1 MIISPILQTT
11 ASECGLACVAMV
23 AAHYGHMI
31 ELHELRDTYTL
42 SLRGATLADLVKVM
56 GKLDIASRPLK
67 LGLDN
72 LHRLSTPCILHW
84 DLNHFVVLVEVR
96 RRTIVVNDPAHG
108 RVTMTLEEAGRH
120 FTGVALEFQPTP
132 LFKRRKAKPPLSWR
146 EVVGHVTGLRR
157 GLSQM
162 LLAAA
167 ALQLLG
173 LIAPCLA
180 QWILDDVVVSADHD
194 LLIVLSIGSLLILLT
209 QSVMAFGQGRL
220 GLALS
225 TMTNLQ
231 LSGRVMRH
239 LLRLPITFFE
249 SRHIGDIVSRFQSL
263 SSIQATVTGTL
274 VQSMIDGMF
283 SLLIGVVMFLY
294 SPVLAAIV
302 LCAIIL
308 YALVRMLS
316 YGTLRRLSAEYLA
329 MSAKEN
335 SHFLESLRGMQSI
348 KIAGLEEQ
356 RRARWFNLLIS
367 ATNRHVA
374 TARLSVTFGA
384 SYIFLFGLEQVCAL
398 GWGAHLV
405 MDGSISI
412 GMLFAF
418 ISYKDQFSSR
428 MRSFID
434 AMMEI
439 RLLSVQ
445 VSRLSDIALA
455 RPEELGGSF
464 SGVSM
469 HEVPRNPRIELRNV
483 RYRYGAGEEWVI
495 KDLSLVI
502 EAGEHV
508 AVVGASGCGKTTLA
522 KLIIGLIEPTE
533 GTVLVNGVPL
543 RQLGLDVWR
552 EQLGVVMQDDQL
564 FTGTIFENITGF
576 SHEPDLERAKH
587 AAGLAGIHDE
597 IVKMPMGYHTLNG
610 DMGSS
615 LSGGQKQRVLLA
627 RALYLNPVALILDE
641 ATSHLDVSRER
652 AVNTA
657 IVGLAVTRVVIAHR
671 PETIAM
677 AERIVDLGS
686 HKWPSRHEP
695 MPDGRLTAQD
705 SATRS

>member
-1 MIISPILQTT
+1 LSAPILQTT

-23 AAHYGHMI
+23 ATHFGHKI

-42 SLRGATLADLVKVM
+42 SLRGATLADVVKVL

-67 LGLDN
+67 LALDN
-72 LHRLSTPCILHW
+72 LHRLSTPCVLHW
-84 DLNHFVVLVEVR
+84 DMNHFVVLVEAR
-96 RRTIVVNDPAHG
+96 RRTIVIHDPARG
-108 RVTMTLEEAGRH
+108 RVTMTLDEASRH
-120 FTGVALEFQPTP
+120 FTGVALEIQPTP
-132 LFKRRKAKPPLSWR
+132 EFQRRKAKPPLSWR
-146 EVVGHVTGLRR
+146 EVVGHVQGLRR

-162 LLAAA
+162 LIAAA

-173 LIAPCLA
+173 LIAPCLS
-180 QWILDDVVVSADHD
+180 QWILDDVIVSGDHD
-194 LLIVLSIGSLLILLT
+194 LLVVLGVGALLILIT
-209 QSVMAFGQGRL
+209 QSVMTFGQGRL

-263 SSIQATVTGTL
+263 TAIQTTVTGTL
-274 VQSMIDGMF
+274 VQSMIDGVF
-283 SLLIGVVMFLY
+283 SLLIGIVMFLY

-302 LCAIIL
+302 LCAIAL
-308 YALVRMLS
+308 YALVRVAS
-316 YGTLRRLSAEYLA
+316 YGKLRRLSAEYLA
-329 MSAKEN
+329 LSAKEN

-374 TARLSVTFGA
+374 TARLTVAFGA
-384 SYIFLFGLEQVCAL
+384 AYTFLFGLEQVCAL
-398 GWGAHLV
+398 CWGAHLV
-405 MDGSISI
+405 MNSSMSV

-439 RLLSVQ
+439 RLLGVQ

-455 RPEELGGSF
+455 KPEELGGTLTGLF
-464 SGVSM
+464 
-469 HEVPRNPRIELRNV
+469 EEDVPRTPRIELRNV
-483 RYRYGAGEEWVI
+483 SYRYGTGEEWVI
-495 KDLSLVI
+495 RDLSLVI

-522 KLIIGLIEPTE
+522 KLLIGLIEPTE
-533 GTVLVNGVPL
+533 GDVLVDGIPL

-552 EQLGVVMQDDQL
+552 KRLGVVMQDDQL
-564 FTGTIFENITGF
+564 FTGTMFENITGF
-576 SHEPDLERAKH
+576 SREPDLERAKR

-597 IVKMPMGYHTLNG
+597 IVSMPMGFHTLNG

-615 LSGGQKQRVLLA
+615 LSGGQKQRILLA
-627 RALYLNPVALILDE
+627 RALYLDPVALILDE

-652 AVNTA
+652 EVNAA
-657 IVGLAVTRVVIAHR
+657 IVGLLVTRIVIAHR

-677 AERIVDLGS
+677 AERIIDLGS
-686 HKWPSRHEP
+686 RKWPPRRNP
-695 MPDGRLTAQD
+695 TPDGRSAAQE
-705 SATRS
+705 SATSP